1 MRSDLIAK
9 INTDNLIHNYKAL
22 RACCHADVK
31 FCAPLKGDAYGHGVN
46 IVAPVL
52 QEAGADYAAV
62 ATIGEAVE
70 LRKLGWKPPILVM
83 GNVLAVSD
91 PKERRER
98 IEAVVEHD
106 LSLSIMDENTVLH
119 LVRAEPRRRVAVHVM
134 FDSGMGRMGAMPDTA
149 GELLRSVKRASCLRL
164 VGFYSHF
171 ATADSQNQDTAG
183 RQLATY
189 QQVSSALAE
198 LLPPRTIRHLAN
210 SAATITFPDAHM
222 DMVRPGLAMYGYH
235 PAEHMRQLID
245 LRPILRL
252 LSHLTMVKEVPAG
265 HCVGYGQTFT
275 TKRPT
280 RLGIIPVGY
289 FDGFL
294 RGLSNAAWVGT
305 PEGDAPLI
313 GRVSMD
319 QIIVDLTDLPPM
331 SPGTEVTLIDD
342 RPNRPNSVAAIAKRL
357 ETIPYEVTGML
368 GPRIQRVPV
377 GGYCPQSPSPE
388 LTAKRN

>member
-1 MRSDLIAK
+1 MRSDLIAQ

-22 RACCHADVK
+22 RACCHSDVK
-31 FCAPLKGDAYGHGVN
+31 FCAPLKGDAYGHG
-46 IVAPVL
+46 ISLVAPVL

-70 LRKLGWKPPILVM
+70 LRKLDWKPPILVM

-91 PKERRER
+91 PRERRER

-106 LSLSIMDENTVLH
+106 LALTIMDETTVLH
-119 LVRAEPRRRVAVHVM
+119 LVRAEPRRRIAVHVM
-134 FDSGMGRMGAMPDTA
+134 LDSGMGRMGTMPDA
-149 GELLRSVKRASCLRL
+149 VEGLVRSVQRASCLRL

-171 ATADSQNQDTAG
+171 ATADFANRDTAN
-183 RQLATY
+183 RQLATFNR
-189 QQVSSALAE
+189 VSSELGE
-198 LLPPRTIRHLAN
+198 LLPARTVRHLAN
-210 SAATITFPDAHM
+210 SAATITLPQAHM
-222 DMVRPGLAMYGYH
+222 DMVRPGLALYGYH
-235 PAEHMRQLID
+235 PAVHMRNLID
-245 LRPILRL
+245 LRPALRL
-252 LSHLTMVKEVPAG
+252 VSHLTLVKEVPAG
-265 HCVGYGQTFT
+265 HCVGYGRTFT

-294 RGLSNAAWVGT
+294 RRLSNSAWVGT

-331 SPGTEVTLIDD
+331 PSGTEVILIDD
-342 RPNRPNSVAAIAKRL
+342 RPGRSNSVAAIAECL
-357 ETIPYEVTGML
+357 ETIPYEVTGLL
-368 GPRIQRVPV
+368 GSRIQRVVV
-377 GGYCPQSPSPE
+377 GSYCPQFSLRATHS
-388 LTAKRN
+388 